1 MGYRDSQHLKVIQ
14 QQQAIN
20 RDTKAE
26 TVSRE
31 ILVSSVNRSGEPYLD
46 RPDVE
51 VVEEALDEVLLLGL
65 PLRQH
70 LLAADL

>member
-1 MGYRDSQHLKVIQ
+1 MGSQHLKVIQ
-14 QQQAIN
+14 QQQVIN

-46 RPDVE
+46 CPDVE
-51 VVEEALDEVLLLGL
+51 VVEEALD
-65 PLRQH
+65 
-70 LLAADL
+70 